1 MDKFSSCCGV
11 PMNGAAQD
19 YQRCPEC
26 KESCDAVGE
35 EVVETKTI
43 VVEMDEF
50 KWLSIVAYFKLT
62 NPDDYTVKEIRVKD
76 ELFLND
82 AIDKELG
89 RAIHKAIEKR
99 DVYRF
104 NKRNNIKS

>member
-35 EVVETKTI
+35 EVEPIEYVKI
-43 VVEMDEF
+43 EMLRF
-50 KWLSIVAYFKLT
+50 KWDAIKEYLQLI
-62 NPDDYTVKEIRVKD
+62 PEIDYNLKEVKVKD
-76 ELFLND
+76 GYFDND
-82 AIDKELG
+82 ETAKDLQKKSY
-89 RAIHKAIEKR
+89 KAYKDWQEYMFK
-99 DVYRF
+99 
-104 NKRNNIKS
+104 KRNNIKK